1 MFRSL
6 VRSTFPV
13 KVLTLCVVAI
23 FAASCTTT
31 QQHKESCNL
40 RAYLDHDLEQYINGR
55 FGSKAPIRM
64 AIIPFSTPVNF
75 AWQNSQHQGM
85 GKELAWRFQSEFL
98 TQGSLPIVEVFNRED
113 WPGKR
118 DEFWTGNFGS
128 IAQAREAGYDL
139 VFVGNVDPMRG
150 INNLTIHSKIIDVD
164 AGITIWS
171 GTTNV
176 RTEKPTINRSRLGDL
191 FGPEHQ
197 PSQLYIDDMITL
209 AAACTIEK
217 INQVDYAA
225 APKATAPPQYQP
237 HYQQQPRAQYTDPAG
252 I

>member
-6 VRSTFPV
+6 ARSTFPV

-40 RAYLDHDLEQYINGR
+40 RAYLDQDLEQYINGR

-64 AIIPFSTPVNF
+64 AIIPFSTPANF
-75 AWQNSQHQGM
+75 AWQNSQHQGL

-98 TQGSLPIVEVFNRED
+98 TQGTLPIVEVFNRED

-118 DEFWTGNFGS
+118 EEFWTGNFGS

-150 INNLTIHSKIIDVD
+150 IDNLTIHSKIIDVD
-164 AGITIWS
+164 AGITVWS

-176 RTEKPTINRSRLGDL
+176 RTEKAKINRSRLGDII
-191 FGPEHQ
+191 GPEII
-197 PSQLYIDDMITL
+197 PNQLYIDDMITL

-217 INQVDYAA
+217 INQVEYATV
-225 APKATAPPQYQP
+225 KKIQP
-237 HYQQQPRAQYTDPAG
+237 SPRAQYSGPE
-252 I
+252 